1 MTAITAQLSPQ
12 LSGVPE
18 TLLITLAAR
27 LVATRDNPDLGF
39 VDPAAQAVGDAL
51 AFDPGR
57 FAGDRA
63 SMRGSIVRSLW
74 FDGVAR
80 QFVAD
85 CPQGLV
91 VSIGSGLD
99 TRANRIAPPPGITWV
114 DLDFPEVIA
123 LREAL
128 VPSLPNVR
136 HLAGDGTEVAAWVKQ
151 LDWEQGRPL
160 LVLAEGVSM
169 YLDPGRGEAWVRD
182 LVDEARRRASPL
194 TFALDLASPLMA
206 RHGRRNPSVGK
217 TSASFSWGV
226 RSPAD
231 LTRIAP
237 GLALITAYDVAGRSG
252 TMSYIISN
260 LYRLITGRPVYSCA
274 LFTAAAP

>member
-1 MTAITAQLSPQ
+1 MTAIAGQLLPQ

-27 LVATRDNPDLGF
+27 LVAARDNPDLGF

-51 AFDPGR
+51 AFDPAR
-57 FAGDRA
+57 FTGDRA

-74 FDGVAR
+74 FDDVAR
-80 QFVAD
+80 QFVAEY
-85 CPQGLV
+85 PQGLV

-99 TRANRIAPPPGITWV
+99 TRANRIAPPPGITWI
-114 DLDFPEVIA
+114 DIDFAEVVA

-136 HLAGDGTEVAAWVKQ
+136 HLAGDGTEVAAWVKWIA
-151 LDWEQGRPL
+151 WEQGRPL

-169 YLDPGRGEAWVRD
+169 YLDPARGEAWVRD
-182 LVDEARRRASPL
+182 LVDEARRRESPL

-226 RSPAD
+226 KSPAD
-231 LTRIAP
+231 LSRLAP
-237 GLALITAYDVAGRSG
+237 GLTLVATYDVASRSG

-260 LYRLITGRPVYSCA
+260 LYRLVTGQPVYSCA
-274 LFTAAAP
+274 FFTSAAP

>member
-1 MTAITAQLSPQ
+1 MTAIAGQLSPQ

-27 LVATRDNPDLGF
+27 LVAARDNPDLGF
-39 VDPAAQAVGDAL
+39 VDPAAQVVGEAL
-51 AFDPGR
+51 AFDPAR

-80 QFVAD
+80 QFVTEY
-85 CPQGLV
+85 PHGLV
-91 VSIGSGLD
+91 VSVGSGLD
-99 TRANRIAPPPGITWV
+99 TRANRIVPPPGITWI
-114 DLDFPEVIA
+114 DIDFAEVVA

-136 HLAGDGTEVAAWVKQ
+136 HLAGDGIEVAEWTKRV
-151 LDWEQGRPL
+151 DWEQGRPL

-182 LVDEARRRASPL
+182 LVEEARHRASPL

-217 TSASFSWGV
+217 TTAAFLWGV
-226 RSPAD
+226 PSPAD
-231 LTRIAP
+231 LSRLAP
-237 GLALITAYDVAGRSG
+237 RLTLAAIYDVASRSG
-252 TMSYIISN
+252 AMSYIISN
-260 LYRLITGRPVYSCA
+260 LYRLVTGRPVYSCA
-274 LFTAAAP
+274 LFTSAAP